1 MWGIAISAV
10 SKAYKTDLQAFL
22 TAETNIPVNMVG
34 RRIMQN
40 KAKVVTRIIAGV
52 LILALLGGLIVMA
65 VNV

>member
-1 MWGIAISAV
+1 
-10 SKAYKTDLQAFL
+10 
-22 TAETNIPVNMVG
+22 
-34 RRIMQN
+34 MQN